1 MSCPRTHRHLARTAA
16 DIVGFVAII
25 LLAWYLWP
33 ATLGGDTHIVV
44 VQGHSMEPT
53 FQLGDALIVKDH
65 PQPHVGDI
73 IVFHIPADEP
83 AGGMMVV
90 HRIRSIRPDGT
101 YQTQG
106 DNRTTADTFLITNHD
121 VIGSPVHTIP
131 RLGRLIGLASSPT
144 LVGLATGLIATM
156 LLWPTRRTANKPDQP
171 SHSHQTHLREHDV
184 DTDAQTWL
192 QSELSTIEAEI
203 DADAN
208 AWLETE
214 LATLGS
220 PPAT

>member
-1 MSCPRTHRHLARTAA
+1 MSCRRTHRHLARAAA

-33 ATLGGDTHIVV
+33 AALGGDTRIVV

-53 FQLGDALIVKDH
+53 FQLGDALVVKGN
-65 PQPHVGDI
+65 PQPQVGDI

-83 AGGMMVV
+83 AGGMTVV

-106 DNRTTADTFLITNHD
+106 DNRTTADTFLITNRD

-131 RLGRLIGLASSPT
+131 RLGRLIGLASNPT

-156 LLWPTRRTANKPDQP
+156 LLWPTRTANKPDQP
-171 SHSHQTHLREHDV
+171 NHTHQTHLREHDV
-184 DTDAQTWL
+184 DTDAQAWL
-192 QSELSTIEAEI
+192 QSQLSTIADI

-208 AWLETE
+208 AWLDTE
-214 LATLGS
+214 LAALGS
-220 PPAT
+220 PSIHC

>member
-1 MSCPRTHRHLARTAA
+1 MSCRRTHRRLARTAA
-16 DIVGFVAII
+16 NIVGFVATI

-53 FQLGDALIVKDH
+53 FQLGDALVVKDN
-65 PQPHVGDI
+65 PQPNVGDI

-106 DNRTTADTFLITNHD
+106 DNRTTADTFLLTNHD
-121 VIGSPVHTIP
+121 VIGSPAHTIP
-131 RLGRLIGLASSPT
+131 RLGRLIGLASNPT

-156 LLWPTRRTANKPDQP
+156 LLWPTRHTANKPDQP
-171 SHSHQTHLREHDV
+171 SHNRNTHPREHDA
-184 DTDAQTWL
+184 DTDAQAWL
-192 QSELSTIEAEI
+192 QTQLATIAEI

-214 LATLGS
+214 LAALGS
-220 PPAT
+220 PSIHC